1 MGNVVRVTL
10 ARARLRDVLLEL
22 RRAAHAVGGIMRHEP
37 GDVQIILDG
46 VLDDLLDRQ
55 MDVAEAVEEGED
67 SECMDKVLKRARASL
82 DNAARC
88 LRHEYPPASH
98 RVDVL

>member
-1 MGNVVRVTL
+1 MGNAVRVTF
-10 ARARLRDVLLEL
+10 ARARLNDVLCEL
-22 RRAAHAVGGIMRHEP
+22 KRAAHAVGGVMNHEP
-37 GDVQIILDG
+37 GDARIILDG

-55 MDVAEAVEEGED
+55 MDVAEAMNEVD
-67 SECMDKVLKRARASL
+67 SERMDKVLKRARASL

-88 LRHEYPPASH
+88 LRHEYPPTPH